1 MSLPDTTQPER
12 GQDSSGLCHRFTA
25 DLFLPKGESPLV
37 CLYFGPPFSFAS
49 LRSMSTSW
57 GEMNRKDLCLS
68 SKVSGAESQ
77 PAWAAEQRPGCV
89 FTAAT
94 GISLRSSSLA
104 LMLHEG

>member
-1 MSLPDTTQPER
+1 MSLPDTTQPAR

-77 PAWAAEQRPGCV
+77 PAWAAEQRPGYV